1 MLFQGSLLEGFP
13 IEINQFIVPVPQAE
27 LCGGLTVW
35 RPFLDSIR
43 SMSAVFPG
51 SGEA

>member
-27 LCGGLTVW
+27 LCGGLHGVEAVSGFH
-35 RPFLDSIR
+35 PLDER
-43 SMSAVFPG
+43 GFPG